1 MKLVHIL
8 ENVIDLN
15 LGTKQVANN
24 CVTLCYISVSFCIL
38 WGVSMLCDFSY
49 ILIFFLGKQIEVWMQ
64 VGYMSDI
71 SHNIKG
77 GTD

>member
-1 MKLVHIL
+1 
-8 ENVIDLN
+8 
-15 LGTKQVANN
+15 
-24 CVTLCYISVSFCIL
+24 
-38 WGVSMLCDFSY
+38 MLCDFSY